1 MNKKVLSLIISSALV
16 LSFAP
21 TVASAATAND
31 TKEQILQK
39 FESFNDKKL
48 KYDID
53 SSKGEVFV
61 SGDLSSKKIDNTND
75 AVNFIDENKA
85 LFNIDNVQNKLK
97 VEKTETDSFGFTHV
111 TMDQC
116 IDGLPIKDKKIA
128 LHYNKNGQATN
139 VTGEVEN
146 KISTISK
153 LGNKSISSN
162 EAVEIAKKE
171 FKYTKLAYDPIVET
185 IAYIKNGQ
193 AYKTYKVN
201 IKFYEPK
208 ITNYDIY
215 VEASSGTII
224 NKEDKIRYDGATKGT
239 GLGVDGTT
247 KPLNLYLSAGKYQ
260 FKDTTRATSGS
271 QILTYTAN
279 NREVE
284 PGTLFTSTTNT
295 VSATSAKAAVSAHY
309 YAGVVYDFYKNLFGR
324 ISIDNNGMNLVST
337 VHYGSNYNNAFW
349 DGSQMVYGDGDGYN
363 FTYFSGD
370 LDVVGH
376 EMTHGVT
383 ERTANLN
390 YENQSGAL
398 NESMSDVLGVLIQTY
413 DKYNVKTGGTW
424 SFNAADWVV
433 GDKIYTPNTP
443 GDALRS
449 LADPTLYDQPDNMA
463 DYQNLPDTEEGDYG
477 GVHTNSGIP
486 NKAAYLVAKAIGNE
500 KTARIYYRGLTTYMT
515 STTNFS
521 KARKALV
528 QAATDLYGASS
539 AEVSAVNNAFAS
551 VGVN

>member
-16 LSFAP
+16 LSFVP
-21 TVASAATAND
+21 TVASAATTND
-31 TKEQILQK
+31 AKEQILQK
-39 FESFNDKKL
+39 LESFNDKKL

-61 SGDLSSKKIDNTND
+61 SGNLSSKKIQNND
-75 AVNFIDENKA
+75 DVVNFIDENKS
-85 LFNIDNVQNKLK
+85 LFNLDSVQNELK
-97 VEKTETDSFGFTHV
+97 VEKSETDSLGFTHV
-111 TMDQC
+111 TMDQY
-116 IDGLPIKDKKIA
+116 IEGLPIKDKKIS
-128 LHYNKNGQATN
+128 LHYDKNGQATN
-139 VTGEVEN
+139 VTGDVEN

-153 LGNKSISSN
+153 LGNKSISSD

-171 FKYTKLAYDPIVET
+171 FKYTKLAYEPVVET
-185 IAYIKNGQ
+185 IAYIKDGQ

-208 ITNYDIY
+208 ITNYDVY

-224 NKEDKIRYDGATKGT
+224 NKEDKIRYDGATTGT
-239 GLGVDGTT
+239 GLSVDGTT
-247 KPLNLYLSAGKYQ
+247 KPLNLYLSSGKYQ
-260 FKDTTRATSGS
+260 FKDTTRASSGS

-284 PGTLFTSTTNT
+284 PGTLFTSTTKT
-295 VSATSAKAAVSAHY
+295 VSSTSAKAAVSAHY

-324 ISIDNNGMNLVST
+324 VSIDNRGMNLTST
-337 VHYGSNYNNAFW
+337 VHYGSGYNNAFW
-349 DGSQMVYGDGDGYN
+349 DGSQMVYGDGDGDQ

-390 YENQSGAL
+390 YSYQSGAL

-413 DKYNVKTGGTW
+413 DKYNVKNGGTW
-424 SFNAADWVV
+424 SFNASDWVV
-433 GDKIYTPNTP
+433 GDQIYTPSIP

-449 LADPTLYDQPDNMA
+449 LANPTLYDQPDNM
-463 DYQNLPDTEEGDYG
+463 GDYYSTSSDNG

-486 NKAAYLVAKAIGNE
+486 NKAAYLVAKSIGNE
-500 KTARIYYRGLTTYMT
+500 KTAKIYYRGLTTYMT

-528 QAATDLYGASS
+528 QAATDLYGSSS
-539 AEVSAVNNAFAS
+539 AEVSAINNAFTS
-551 VGVN
+551 VGIS